1 MSEAKECFAK
11 IVEATTSSSGVTLGA
26 SKKGFGSFALCAGG
40 KIFAMIS
47 TRDEFVVKLP
57 RARVDALVAS
67 GVGVRFDPAHG
78 RMMKEWRI
86 SCIHQ
91 GLASLRERS
100 HEVCGGEEPVKR
112 EANRTLIFDI
122 GNKN

>member
-78 RMMKEWRI
+78 RMMKEWLVVSPAFTRDW
-86 SCIHQ
+86 
-91 GLASLRERS
+91 LLYA
-100 HEVCGGEEPVKR
+100 R
-112 EANRTLIFDI
+112 EAMKFV
-122 GNKN
+122 GAKNP